1 MKTLKGQILLIVV
14 CMTLLSAC
22 VCGTVSII
30 NSYSV
35 TRADMYSI
43 LTEDSIAHAQK
54 IDITLAQIETSVNT
68 LATIAE
74 NTIDDIENF
83 SSGNEAVDEYTSKLQ
98 DAALACAN
106 HTEGA
111 LTYYIR
117 YNPELAYA
125 TSGIRAS
132 HIANSCLLS
141 AIPSLSRA
149 IFTAY
154 PSYLIMNLLV
164 PVPISV

>member
-98 DAALACAN
+98 DAAIQKEPLPITFGTTLNWHMQHPAFLPPG
-106 HTEGA
+106 TI
-111 LTYYIR
+111 LQRT
-117 YNPELAYA
+117 
-125 TSGIRAS
+125 
-132 HIANSCLLS
+132 LS
-141 AIPSLSRA
+141 A
-149 IFTAY
+149 
-154 PSYLIMNLLV
+154 
-164 PVPISV
+164 